1 MLKVV
6 RVNPEMKTWRAA
18 LVLSSLLAVGV
29 PAAGAGALD
38 SLAGFF
44 SDLNFVSPAQEAQVS
59 AALAQEVEKKQRL
72 LRDPAVRQYVNGVG
86 GRLVRGL
93 GEQPF
98 RYRFKVVADRQVNA
112 FNIGGGHIYVHAGL
126 LEQAG
131 SEGEFASVLAH
142 EIGHQVERHVA
153 KAISRDQVFR
163 SFASAA
169 LGKNAGQWAQLAA
182 GLGITT
188 GQAFYGRQAE
198 RDADRVM
205 VELLIRSGYDPRASL
220 DLFQRLRKLEG
231 SGRATAIF
239 SSHPPTAERLEAV
252 RGMIAQRRLPG
263 GLARDSRQF
272 HDIQNRLRRG

>member
-1 MLKVV
+1 M
-6 RVNPEMKTWRAA
+6 RIRSAA
-18 LVLSSLLAVGV
+18 FVLSAVLLAGV

-38 SLAGFF
+38 SLTSLF
-44 SDLNFVSPAQEAQVS
+44 SDLNFVSPEQEAQVS
-59 AALAQEVEKKQRL
+59 TTLAQEVEKKHRL
-72 LRDPAVRQYVNGVG
+72 VRDAAVRQYVNGVG
-86 GRLVRGL
+86 GRLVRAL
-93 GEQPF
+93 GQQPF
-98 RYRFKVVADRQVNA
+98 RYRFKVVANREVNA
-112 FNIGGGHIYVHAGL
+112 FNIGGGRIYVHSGL

-153 KAISRDQVFR
+153 KAMSRDQVFR

-205 VELLIRSGYDPRASL
+205 VDLLIRAGYDPRVSL
-220 DLFQRLRKLEG
+220 DLFQRLRRMEG
-231 SGRATAIF
+231 SGRVTAMF
-239 SSHPPTAERLEAV
+239 SSHPPTSERLESV
-252 RGMIAQRRLPG
+252 RRMIAERRVPG